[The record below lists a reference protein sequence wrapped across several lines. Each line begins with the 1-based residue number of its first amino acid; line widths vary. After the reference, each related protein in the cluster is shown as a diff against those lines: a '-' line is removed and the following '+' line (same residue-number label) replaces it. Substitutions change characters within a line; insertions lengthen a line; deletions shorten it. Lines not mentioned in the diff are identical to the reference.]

1 MKIAYL
7 KDLTKL
13 TDSIAAKIKGQFL
26 DKSNLDSAVSTHNTS
41 PISHEDI
48 RGLVSDLTNRLNALA
63 DSDDETLDQLSE
75 IVAYIKSNKD
85 LIESVTTSKVSVS
98 DIVDSLNST
107 ATDKPLAAKQGEV
120 LKGLI
125 EDLKKYVSDGKT
137 LVADAITVKGVET
150 AADAAFAKMAENICQ
165 IETGGTDI
173 NIQESKTV
181 SPSTAVQTITPD
193 AGYEGL
199 LRVIVNAIR
208 NQSKSVT
215 LSTSAQTVTPDS
227 GYNGLSSVSVPAI
240 QNQAKTVSPSESAQ
254 TVYPDS
260 GKNGLSSVT
269 VNAAKLQSKTVTP
282 SSSVQTI
289 TPDSGYYGLKNV
301 KVNAQE
307 TVNAV
312 SVTIVG
318 TITAKLGAA
327 TVTGSKSTNFSKVFN
342 IPFSGSTS
350 LGSASATG
358 SSATTSSASVT
369 ITGISINEAASISMI
384 AEHFCVDEELAEQI
398 YNMDEF
404 MIEVEEDTLEV
415 GKIDKAQKIAQTI
428 QAINETNSILKGGY

>member
-48 RGLVSDLTNRLNALA
+48 RGLVSDLANRLNALA
-63 DSDDETLDQLSE
+63 DSDDETLDQISE

-150 AADAAFAKMAENICQ
+150 AADAAFAVLAENICQ

-173 NIQESKTV
+173 NLQESKTV
-181 SPSTAVQTITPD
+181 SPSTSAQTITPD
-193 AGYEGL
+193 AGY
-199 LRVIVNAIR
+199 
-208 NQSKSVT
+208 
-215 LSTSAQTVTPDS
+215 D
-227 GYNGLSSVSVPAI
+227 GLS
-240 QNQAKTVSPSESAQ
+240 K
-254 TVYPDS
+254 
-260 GKNGLSSVT
+260 VT

-282 SSSVQTI
+282 SASVQTV
-289 TPDSGYYGLKNV
+289 TPDSGFYGLQDV
-301 KVNAQE
+301 TVNAQQAAAE
-307 TVNAV
+307 N
-312 SVTIVG
+312 VTIVG
-318 TITAKLGAA
+318 TLTARVGTGGVYK
-327 TVTGSKSTNFSKVFN
+327 TVNFSQVFSV
-342 IPFSGSTS
+342 PF
-350 LGSASATG
+350 LGDEVVARV
-358 SSATTSSASVT
+358 TTSQGTNSSNIASGNVH
-369 ITGISINEAASISMI
+369 ITGISINESDSISMI